1 MALTKE
7 MLFDWLVENV
17 YAERDELTDDSP
29 LYSSGLLDS
38 FSLMDLVVFI
48 EKNASIKIGPA
59 DLTLDNMD
67 TAGRILKFVDKK
79 NKK

>member
-1 MALTKE
+1 MSLTKE

-17 YAERDELTDDSP
+17 YAERNELNEKSP

-48 EKNASIKIGPA
+48 EKNANIKIGA
-59 DLTLDNMD
+59 TDLTLDNMD
-67 TAGRILKFVDKK
+67 RVERILAFVQKK
-79 NKK
+79 LK